1 MKKTA
6 RMMAM
11 MAAAGTVGCGS
22 EITILPD
29 GDARGVPNPPNLD
42 TPVKTDEITQVTT
55 PQVDILWVID
65 DSGSMAE
72 EQAQLVESF
81 PAFMEFFVDSGLDW
95 HVGVV
100 STDTDNP
107 AKNGKLQGTRNIRY
121 LDRTSPDPVSLF
133 AQMATLGTNGA
144 PDERGRR
151 AVERALT
158 DPLRSGY
165 NTGFYRD
172 DASLHI
178 IVISDEPDASDNQP
192 TSNEFINF
200 LNSLKRDQD
209 LLTFSAVVAPREGCS
224 SASFPGTDYIRV
236 QEAVGGQFQNI
247 CRDDWVPILEEL
259 GLQASGLKREYFLS
273 DVPVPGTLSVWVL
286 DKGYQ
291 YAGIDKALVDAGA
304 DPDDLCETARC
315 FTYEY
320 NISRNSINLLDYV
333 PSPLAKINIQYEL
346 LSGQEPGNAN
356 DELE

>member
-6 RMMAM
+6 RVMAM
-11 MAAAGTVGCGS
+11 VAAAGVTGCES
-22 EITILPD
+22 DFLILDD
-29 GDARGVPNPPNLD
+29 GDARGVANPPDLS
-42 TPVKTDEITQVTT
+42 TPVKTDEISQITT
-55 PQVDILWVID
+55 PEVDILWVID

-72 EQAQLVESF
+72 EQAALIESF

-107 AKNGKLQGTRNIRY
+107 AKNGKLQGTRQVRF

-133 AQMATLGTNGA
+133 AQMAALGTNGS

-165 NTGFYRD
+165 NAEFYRD
-172 DASLHI
+172 NASLHI

-200 LNSLKRDQD
+200 LQSLKPDPEM
-209 LLTFSAVVAPREGCS
+209 LTFSAVVAPREGCAT
-224 SASFPGTDYIRV
+224 ASFPGTDYIRV

-247 CRDDWVPILEEL
+247 CRDDWVPILEAL

-273 DVPVPGTLSVWVL
+273 DVPVPGTLNVWVI

-291 YAGIDKALVDAGA
+291 YAGIDKARIDAGA
-304 DPDDLCETARC
+304 DPDELCETSSC

-320 NISRNSINLLDYV
+320 NVSRNSINLLDYV
-333 PSPLAKINIQYEL
+333 PSPLAKINIKYEL
-346 LSGQEPGNAN
+346 LSGQEPGDVN
-356 DELE
+356 DVLE